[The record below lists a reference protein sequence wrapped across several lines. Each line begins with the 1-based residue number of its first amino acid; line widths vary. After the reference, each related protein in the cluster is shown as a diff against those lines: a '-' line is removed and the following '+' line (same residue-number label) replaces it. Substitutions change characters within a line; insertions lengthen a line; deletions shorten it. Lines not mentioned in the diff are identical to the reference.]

1 MAENRKV
8 LEGETDARGRRF
20 ELLPI
25 AEAPRSAVPAGQEG
39 YCRSYVNFY
48 VANGALIAPAYGI
61 PEDAL
66 VMDTGRRA
74 YPDRSIVPVPLKDLF
89 RGGGGRVSSR
99 CRPAPDAQART
110 RQE

>member
-25 AEAPRSAVPAGQEG
+25 AEAPRSAVPDGQDG

-48 VANGALIAPAYGI
+48 IANGALIAPAYGI
-61 PEDAL
+61 AEDAA
-66 VMDTGRRA
+66 VMDTLRRA
-74 YPDRSIVPVPLKDLF
+74 YPDRSIVAVPLKDLF
-89 RGGGGRVSSR
+89 RGGGGIH
-99 CRPAPDAQART
+99 CITQQEPAAQT
-110 RQE
+110 NP